1 MNPELADIN
10 KADIQTPCL
19 MIELDTLELDI

>member
-1 MNPELADIN
+1 MNTALADIN
-10 KADIQTPCL
+10 NADMKTPCL